1 MFLLVDKRRF
11 ALLPVIA
18 EQYRE
23 MANAARGI
31 VIADV
36 TTAQPATDAQQKKI
50 AAKLEAVTGKK
61 VELRLHE
68 NKALL
73 GGVVVKIGDRRID
86 GSVAGRLQ
94 ALQKE
99 LLTSK

>member
-1 MFLLVDKRRF
+1 M
-11 ALLPVIA
+11 
-18 EQYRE
+18 
-23 MANAARGI
+23 
-31 VIADV
+31 
-36 TTAQPATDAQQKKI
+36 
-50 AAKLEAVTGKK
+50 
-61 VELRLHE
+61 ELRLHE